1 MVYIL
6 RDKKLGSEDAYGRVF
21 DGEHRDLV
29 KEAFNAMVQ
38 SATPL
43 LKEPSIFAAKIS
55 LSPNLISSVAVVSF
69 SLMIGIQLNVIKLL
83 IVDIAF
89 KDDFLFS
96 VSAGDNSI

>member
-6 RDKKLGSEDAYGRVF
+6 REKELGSEDAYDRVF

-43 LKEPSIFAAKIS
+43 LKSQKI
-55 LSPNLISSVAVVSF
+55 LI
-69 SLMIGIQLNVIKLL
+69 
-83 IVDIAF
+83 
-89 KDDFLFS
+89 
-96 VSAGDNSI
+96 